1 MESKFKESVDFVS
14 HFYRRDAFVA
24 RRRFVSHYLLW
35 RWRGVAAALAG
46 CVLAASAAIVYVGT
60 HRIETA
66 QPEVLPVVEMP
77 VEPVKT
83 EVKRIEFVNAP
94 LDSVVTRI
102 ENVYGVKVDG
112 VSESDTMRLTLSYEG
127 TAEDL
132 VYAINLTLDTHLSI
146 SR

>member
-14 HFYRRDAFVA
+14 HFYCRGAFVA
-24 RRRFVSHYLLW
+24 RRRFVSHYRLW

-60 HRIETA
+60 HRVGTA
-66 QPEVLPVVEMP
+66 QPDLPAVEMS
-77 VEPVKT
+77 VEPVKA
-83 EVKRIEFVNAP
+83 EVKRMEFVNAP

-132 VYAINLTLDTHLSI
+132 VDAINLTLDIHLSI